1 MSACPRAWLRV
12 WLLALALLLGQAA
25 GGARAEGFLSAIPDL
40 PLMPGLVELAE
51 RGVVFDKAG
60 GRIVEAYA
68 QGEVAGAAVRR
79 FYGDTLPQLGWQ
91 ASPAGSFLREGEKL
105 EVAVLSEGGG
115 TLVRFTL
122 KPR

>member
-1 MSACPRAWLRV
+1 MRACLRSF
-12 WLLALALLLGQAA
+12 LLAIALLAGGSG
-25 GGARAEGFLSAIPDL
+25 GGARAEGFLGAIPDL
-40 PLMPGLVELAE
+40 PLMPGLVELTQ
-51 RGVVFDKAG
+51 RGVVFDQAG

-68 QGEVAGAAVRR
+68 EGQVAAAAVRR

-91 ASPAGSFLREGEKL
+91 VVGSGAGGDSYAREDERLDVAILGE
-105 EVAVLSEGGG
+105 SGG